1 MRKITIIKY
10 RLPKQDNVNLQ
21 LQWLGDSLGLF
32 GSRDKDKSCF
42 RLFIELLKGAKKVK
56 VLTSDELAMHLSLSR
71 GTIVHHL
78 HKLENSGIV
87 VYEDNVYLLRV
98 DSLKQLVKEI
108 EKDTL
113 NTLIAL
119 KKIASEI
126 DKRL

>member
-42 RLFIELLKGAKKVK
+42 RLFIELLKGAKKGK
-56 VLTSDELAMHLSLSR
+56 GLTSDELAMHLSLSR